1 MKKKFSF
8 IMKNENFFLEQ
19 KNFDGL
25 LPILWTRH
33 AGAQAGAGRAA
44 GCASK
49 GAGAGRGRRRGAAGR
64 ACWAC
69 RARVQQGGVRGQR
82 RGALGWACWGAQ
94 GERAG
99 ARRAA
104 GARAQAG
111 ADRRQQQAGA
121 GRSGRAGAR
130 QQARQAREARQAR
143 GAHGACVA
151 WALGARAGPVGCS
164 CTRLGFQPGFS
175 TRNFS

>member
-1 MKKKFSF
+1 MSIKEYEKKNEFLVIFMIFQFLEINEKKKISF

-44 GCASK
+44 GCAGK

-64 ACWAC
+64 ACW
-69 RARVQQGGVRGQR
+69 
-82 RGALGWACWGAQ
+82 GAQ
-94 GERAG
+94 GVRAG
-99 ARRAA
+99 ARRASVLGRA

-111 ADRRQQQAGA
+111 TDRRQQRAGA

-130 QQARQAREARQAR
+130 Q
-143 GAHGACVA
+143 
-151 WALGARAGPVGCS
+151 
-164 CTRLGFQPGFS
+164 
-175 TRNFS
+175 